1 MATRWFARILRSL
14 STAFAL
20 AAMLAGVFTVGVSSA
35 ASRSPGP
42 EVMPALLS
50 RAGNSNVVYVLG
62 TTGCAAARCVRLYR
76 SNIGATRFKR
86 VKLPPLKG
94 ERGAVANSTLDRLE
108 FANVNDGFALVADG
122 NFGTTLY
129 ATSNGA
135 RTWRE
140 VDSIVKG
147 QMEIAVSS
155 SQIFV
160 TAVHCVPRTMNCS
173 QFLTRRSNLV
183 ARRWVTVPR
192 LWDTGT
198 GAKDVYYGPSIASYG
213 TNVWE
218 LETGPDY
225 LWTSHNDGR
234 NFVRSNLR
242 FPQLTS
248 VSGCSLYPKTRL
260 LLWAEC
266 PTGMQVSFWYSS
278 DGGAVWRQVSQT
290 QFFGTGGGAFDPV
303 TQSVAYLD
311 YGAAS
316 DDKFVRLSDGG
327 RDAQSI
333 SELKCTEVSLTFT
346 TIARG
351 LALCN
356 ENDTEYSLRRTENG
370 GVTWS
375 SVALP

>member
-1 MATRWFARILRSL
+1 MLTGVLSASL
-14 STAFAL
+14 SSATA
-20 AAMLAGVFTVGVSSA
+20 G
-35 ASRSPGP
+35 SPRP
-42 EVMPALLS
+42 KVMPALLS
-50 RAGNSNVVYVLG
+50 RAGTSNVVYLLG

-86 VKLPPLKG
+86 VNPPPLKG
-94 ERGAVANSTLDRLE
+94 ERGAIANSTLDRLE

-122 NFGTTLY
+122 DFGTTLY

-135 RTWRE
+135 RTWRK
-140 VDSIVKG
+140 VDRIVKG
-147 QMEIAVSS
+147 QMEVAISS

-160 TAVHCVPRTMNCS
+160 TTVHCVPRTLNCS
-173 QFLTRRSNLV
+173 QFLTRRSSLA
-183 ARRWVTVPR
+183 ARQWVTVPR
-192 LWDTGT
+192 LWNT
-198 GAKDVYYGPSIASYG
+198 GAGARDAYYGPSIAAYG
-213 TNVWE
+213 RNVWE
-218 LETGPDY
+218 LETAPDY
-225 LWTSHNDGR
+225 LWTSRNDGR
-234 NFVRSNLR
+234 NFVRSNLT

-260 LLWAEC
+260 VLWAEC

-278 DGGAVWRQVSQT
+278 DGGTVWRQVSQT
-290 QFFGTGGGAFDPV
+290 QFFGTSGGAFDPV
-303 TQSVAYLD
+303 TKTIAYLD

-327 RDAQSI
+327 REARSI

-346 TIARG
+346 TVARG

-375 SVALP
+375 SVVLPS